1 VEERLAREVGL
12 SADHL
17 FLDFP
22 SKPDMFDVSMPGL
35 GSLGLPR
42 VAPELHRSAQ
52 RLRVFVLEPAE
63 IPARAIVEL
72 VTWPRDEV
80 ARRLDGEKALLSA
93 AGRATA
99 AS

>member
-1 VEERLAREVGL
+1 MARELGL
-12 SADHL
+12 EADHL

-22 SKPDMFDVSMPGL
+22 SKPDMFDVSLPGL

-42 VAPELHRSAQ
+42 VAAELHRSAQ

-63 IPARAIVEL
+63 IPARAVVEL
-72 VTWPRDEV
+72 VTLPREEV
-80 ARRLDGEKALLSA
+80 AARLAGHRSLVSA
-93 AGRATA
+93 AARRSA